1 MECRYSGSYN
11 ISHSKKRKLMGTQ
24 KIRAVSA
31 MLDKHIDPSVFN
43 RKEAKRL
50 MKEGNLND
58 ITFSPQYF
66 RLPIKLCIK

>member
-1 MECRYSGSYN
+1 
-11 ISHSKKRKLMGTQ
+11 MGTQ

-43 RKEAKRL
+43 REEAKRL

-58 ITFSPQYF
+58 ITFFPQYF